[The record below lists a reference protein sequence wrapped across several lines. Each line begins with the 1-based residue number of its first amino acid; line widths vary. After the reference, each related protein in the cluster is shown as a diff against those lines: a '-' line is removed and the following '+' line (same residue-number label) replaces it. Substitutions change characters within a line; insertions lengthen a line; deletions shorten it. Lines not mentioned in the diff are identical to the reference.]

1 MAVQFVPGDPD
12 HFSKTE
18 FLAFGAAAIAFIA
31 GGLVLM
37 RLGRIPADAHT
48 PRIAMLRAE
57 RLQGR
62 RHIALMLMPL
72 SLGFMLPGAIRAAG
86 DVADGR
92 LVTHID
98 MFTAAAFTSF
108 SLLFALMIA
117 GRGLD
122 RWAKPV
128 LDDELSR
135 ELRSRAIAL
144 GYFVVLL
151 GAAALFVVSLVSR
164 PAAVDLIPVVM
175 ALGVAGPAIRL
186 FIARARGRGRRRRG
200 MIGYRLRNRLK
211 DARAELGLTQ
221 TELALRVGVS
231 RKTINT
237 VENEV
242 FVPSTSLAL
251 ALAAAFERPVEALF
265 YLSRDED

>member
-1 MAVQFVPGDPD
+1 MELVMQGAAMTENEILGAVRRFEWRRKVGLGMALLGVVAAGAVAVQFVPGDPD

-72 SLGFMLPGAIRAAG
+72 SLGLMLPGAIRAAG
-86 DVADGR
+86 HVADGR

-98 MFTAAAFTSF
+98 MFTVAAFTSF

-135 ELRSRAIAL
+135 ELRSRALAV

-151 GAAALFVVSLVSR
+151 GVAVLFVVSLVSR
-164 PAAVDLIPVVM
+164 TAAVDLIPVVT
-175 ALGVAGPAIRL
+175 ALGVAGPALRL
-186 FIARARGRGRRRRG
+186 FMLERAAGAGG
-200 MIGYRLRNRLK
+200 
-211 DARAELGLTQ
+211 
-221 TELALRVGVS
+221 
-231 RKTINT
+231 
-237 VENEV
+237 
-242 FVPSTSLAL
+242 
-251 ALAAAFERPVEALF
+251 
-265 YLSRDED
+265 DEG